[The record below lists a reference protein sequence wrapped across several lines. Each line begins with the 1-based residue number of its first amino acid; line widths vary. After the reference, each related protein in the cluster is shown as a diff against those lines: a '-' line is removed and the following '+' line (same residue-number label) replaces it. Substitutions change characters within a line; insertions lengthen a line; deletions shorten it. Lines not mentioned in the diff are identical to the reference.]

1 MIQKS
6 NLFSLKPSTITM
18 YGASWCPDCA
28 RAKSFFDKHQVQYED
43 LDIEEN
49 LDGAAFVKELNN
61 GMRIIP
67 TIVFPDGEVLAEP
80 SNAQL
85 TEKLKL

>member
-1 MIQKS
+1 
-6 NLFSLKPSTITM
+6 M

-28 RAKSFFDKHQVQYED
+28 RAKNFFNQHQIQYED

-49 LDGAAFVKELNN
+49 PDGSAFVKKLNN
-61 GMRIIP
+61 GMRTIP
-67 TIVFPDGEVLAEP
+67 TIIFPDGEVLAEP

-85 TEKLKL
+85 TEKLRL